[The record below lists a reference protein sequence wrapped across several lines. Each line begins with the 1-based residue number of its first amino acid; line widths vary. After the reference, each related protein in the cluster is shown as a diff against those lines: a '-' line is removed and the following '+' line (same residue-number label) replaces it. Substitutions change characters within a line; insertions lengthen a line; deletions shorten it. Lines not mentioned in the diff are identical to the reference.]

1 MGLFDTVHFE
11 SPEKFAQMI
20 NWGDLT
26 IPSQTFSFIKESN
39 FFKTYDLDG
48 AMSNYL
54 VSVEGNLKSQYFEEY
69 EYVGENEVT
78 KKMAINKRGEY
89 WMDENFQGSI
99 CITPCDY
106 LGVID
111 KNLDIVFK
119 LVFSDGFLQNV
130 SCIHYLPNE
139 KMTKKKVSKF
149 KKIIKFITNFFFLI
163 K

>member
-20 NWGDLT
+20 NLGDLT
-26 IPSQTFSFIKESN
+26 VPPQAISFIKESN
-39 FFKTYDLDG
+39 FFKTCDLDC

-54 VSVEGNLKSQYFEEY
+54 ISVEGNLKSQYFEEY
-69 EYVGENEVT
+69 EYVGHDEVT
-78 KKMAINKRGEY
+78 KKMAINKRGED

-99 CITPCDY
+99 LITPCDY
-106 LGVID
+106 LGVVD

-119 LVFSDGFLQNV
+119 LVFSNGFLQNV
-130 SCIHYLPNE
+130 SCIHYLPKE
-139 KMTKKKVSKF
+139 LSKKKVSKF
-149 KKIIKFITNFFFLI
+149 KKIIKFITNLFSFI